1 MCYTTVN
8 FLALIMYYVN
18 VRCNHLGML
27 GEWNREPPCMIFAIS
42 CESIITSKQKGFK
55 IYILVLKQLR
65 KLEIVN

>member
-1 MCYTTVN
+1 
-8 FLALIMYYVN
+8 
-18 VRCNHLGML
+18 
-27 GEWNREPPCMIFAIS
+27 MIFAIS